1 MLAQRQ
7 LGLGVGLFFDVLGMV
22 KDELIIYSFT
32 FFFRNIAI
40 IHLFCSVL
48 VIAVDTDLQSL
59 AGAKIISLHS
69 LLFSPVRSNTIWYGP
84 HHLLVLVMLS
94 H

>member
-32 FFFRNIAI
+32 FFF
-40 IHLFCSVL
+40 
-48 VIAVDTDLQSL
+48 
-59 AGAKIISLHS
+59 
-69 LLFSPVRSNTIWYGP
+69 
-84 HHLLVLVMLS
+84 
-94 H
+94 